1 MKKWVSGILLCAAAV
16 SLAACGNKNASS
28 GEGTEKAAEAGESRD
43 SLGGQQEKAANASKV
58 YQIGFTTAAVED
70 DPYYV
75 FAKNFSDIVA
85 ERTGGGIR
93 IDVMGGGQLGQEGE
107 MFSGMQMGTTDMAV
121 MTNAYASGYVPASG
135 LFDLPFIFKDNETA
149 ANILDG
155 DCLLYTYPSPR
166 DRG

>member
-43 SLGGQQEKAANASKV
+43 SLGGQQENAANASKV

-85 ERTGGGIR
+85 ERTGGGSVLRNADGHNGYGGNDECLRQRIR
-93 IDVMGGGQLGQEGE
+93 TGIRSL
-107 MFSGMQMGTTDMAV
+107 
-121 MTNAYASGYVPASG
+121 
-135 LFDLPFIFKDNETA
+135 
-149 ANILDG
+149 
-155 DCLLYTYPSPR
+155 
-166 DRG
+166 

>member
-43 SLGGQQEKAANASKV
+43 SLGGQQENAANASKV

-135 LFDLPFIFKDNETA
+135 LFDLP
-149 ANILDG
+149 
-155 DCLLYTYPSPR
+155 LYLKIMRLPR
-166 DRG
+166 IYWTVKSGRAF

>member
-93 IDVMGGGQLGQEGE
+93 IDVMGGEIGR
-107 MFSGMQMGTTDMAV
+107 AHV
-121 MTNAYASGYVPASG
+121 
-135 LFDLPFIFKDNETA
+135 
-149 ANILDG
+149 
-155 DCLLYTYPSPR
+155 
-166 DRG
+166 